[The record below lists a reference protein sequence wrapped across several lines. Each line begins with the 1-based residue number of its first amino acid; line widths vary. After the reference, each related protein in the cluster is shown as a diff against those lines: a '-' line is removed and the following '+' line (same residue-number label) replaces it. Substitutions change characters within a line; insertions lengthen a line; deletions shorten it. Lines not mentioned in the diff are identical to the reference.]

1 MKMKKL
7 LWLVAGA
14 VLALSVIGCPN
25 DTSPDTGTEDDHGS
39 SPPNLTSLAI
49 KNQSFSDLL
58 NVQWQGVDFAVN
70 PNENYIPIGNTV
82 TETVSAGSGYIYF
95 RRKSNPAFART
106 RDVVVLEENER
117 LEFVFTDNTLIVDA
131 NNPDNTGTLKDMQT
145 TVVFFD
151 DAEWESQNYA
161 EKKGFTYYT
170 TFLGDDVFSYHPPY
184 GGTGKSIALGG
195 QPDAKLRLSL
205 TLTQQAKLS
214 FQYAN
219 KDNLESGKAVF
230 SIDGV
235 QKATWPDDYDWSSA
249 EYTLEAGPHDIVWTK
264 DDGLFLYR
272 TDEGLTVYK
281 SYLSLDNILVYYI
294 E

>member
-1 MKMKKL
+1 MKKT

-14 VLALSVIGCPN
+14 VLALSIIGCPN

-39 SPPNLTSLAI
+39 SPPNQSLLAI
-49 KNQSFSDLL
+49 KNQSFSNLL
-58 NVQWQGVDFAVN
+58 NVQWQGIDFAVN
-70 PNENYIPIGNTV
+70 LNENYIPIGNTV
-82 TETVSAGSGYIYF
+82 TEAVSAGSGYIYF

-117 LEFVFTDNTLIVDA
+117 LEFVFTDNTLIVEA

-145 TVVFFD
+145 KVVFFD
-151 DAEWESQNYA
+151 DAEWEPQNYA
-161 EKKGFTYYT
+161 GKKGCTYYA
-170 TFLGDDVFSYHPPY
+170 TFLGDDVFSYHPPC

-195 QPDAKLRLSL
+195 QADAKLRLSL
-205 TLTQQAKLS
+205 VLAQQAKLS

-219 KDNLESGKAVF
+219 KDNFESGNAVF
-230 SIDGV
+230 SIGGE
-235 QKATWPDDYDWSSA
+235 QKAAWPGDYDWSYA
-249 EYTLEAGPHDIVWTK
+249 EYTLEAGPHEIEWAK
-264 DDGLFLYR
+264 DDGLFLYF